1 MFYLFLFIDL
11 AILRVGAEQ
20 NGLQGGNPE
29 SPPARCAVN
38 NQHVKIFDVG
48 HFDAHGDMVEIMTG
62 INDSEKTISSDLFSF
77 A

>member
-38 NQHVKIFDVG
+38 NQHVKIFDVLDVLEVSTVTVQPQG
-48 HFDAHGDMVEIMTG
+48 PT
-62 INDSEKTISSDLFSF
+62 
-77 A
+77 